1 MPVYFLPPSL
11 LFFSCTF
18 LIFFSSSQCAWDGEE
33 GRVLIR
39 EASFTV
45 FYAAANVLQLP
56 MHEYHFGDGM
66 WLSRACVMFFIT
78 TTDWAT
84 PPTRRGHDKRREDER
99 ESLVV
104 DGVAYLLLPHLQ
116 LTFWVTGW

>member
-1 MPVYFLPPSL
+1 MKWRSIKHTWACQ
-11 LFFSCTF
+11 CTF
-18 LIFFSSSQCAWDGEE
+18 YPPPFYFFLVLFKKKKSSSQCAWDGEE

-78 TTDWAT
+78 TTD
-84 PPTRRGHDKRREDER
+84 
-99 ESLVV
+99 
-104 DGVAYLLLPHLQ
+104 
-116 LTFWVTGW
+116 